1 MIGISEII
9 NAVSGLLGEAR
20 GPLIPIPGILLRCT
34 AMRRPGISAAVA
46 AAGTF
51 SSQIKGNFED
61 DTLKRFIFNYV
72 ETLKTNMQDDGVC
85 NIVFPPG
92 SILFQLSSANAG
104 GPVTLI
110 GTNNNFVLAW
120 GIIR

>member
-20 GPLIPIPGILLRCT
+20 APLLPIPGILLKCT
-34 AMRRPGISAAVA
+34 AMHRPGLSAAIA
-46 AAGTF
+46 ASHTF
-51 SSQIKGNFED
+51 SSLGKENNGD
-61 DTLKRFIFNYV
+61 DILKRFIFNFV

-85 NIVFPPG
+85 NIAFPPG
-92 SILFQLSSANAG
+92 SFLFRLEGVNGG
-104 GPVTLI
+104 GPVVLI
-110 GTNNNFVLAW
+110 GTNKNYVLGW